1 MGEGD
6 TLINAVI
13 GAVAAV
19 VLSFTG
25 VGPVLGGAVAGYL
38 QRGSRSDGLV
48 VGALAG
54 LIGLIPLLLMVFP
67 LFGFF
72 SIGTLAG
79 DGGALVGFGLVTFIV
94 AGIGVAYS
102 AGLSAVGGYLGAY
115 VALET
120 EFGEK
125 HRV

>member
-38 QRGSRSDGLV
+38 QRGSRSDGLK
-48 VGALAG
+48 VGTLAG
-54 LIGLIPLLLMVFP
+54 LIGLIPLVLVSFP
-67 LFGFF
+67 LLGLFSFGAL
-72 SIGTLAG
+72 TG
-79 DGGALVGFGLVTFIV
+79 DGGALLGFGFFTLVVVGFGVV
-94 AGIGVAYS
+94 YS
-102 AGLSAVGGYLGAY
+102 AGLSAVGGYLGVY
-115 VALET
+115 VATET
-120 EFGEK
+120 EFGREN
-125 HRV
+125 RF

>member
-13 GAVAAV
+13 GALAAV

-25 VGPVLGGAVAGYL
+25 IGPVLGGAVAGYL
-38 QRGSRSDGLV
+38 QRGSRSDGLK
-48 VGALAG
+48 VGAFSG
-54 LIGLIPLLLMVFP
+54 LIGLLPLLLILFP

-72 SIGTLAG
+72 SIGAVAG
-79 DGGALVGFGLVTFIV
+79 DGGALIGFGFVTLLVV
-94 AGIGVAYS
+94 GVGVAYS

-115 VALET
+115 VALDT

-125 HRV
+125 HRI